1 MLSTQFAAKAVA
13 VKAVPGFAVFATK
26 RACACSREMGALSR
40 GNVML
45 LSCMIMGERVGGRD
59 KNKGLPLS
67 CHITKAHSLHGG
79 RNYKIRRVI

>member
-1 MLSTQFAAKAVA
+1 MQQGS
-13 VKAVPGFAVFATK
+13 
-26 RACACSREMGALSR
+26 

-67 CHITKAHSLHGG
+67 CHITKANSLQGRRKYNYLGREDLFQAKLVQAGG
-79 RNYKIRRVI
+79 V